1 MEAYGHPLA
10 HNTEEEK
17 SRGVEEKINWSP
29 EVPRPDEAEEKVSWE
44 ARLPGK
50 VSWEASLPGK
60 DIKEEEP
67 EKSEEE
73 GEGSSKTPAETPM
86 DLTVRQGHKKAFSG

>member
-1 MEAYGHPLA
+1 LEAYGRPLA

-17 SRGVEEKINWSP
+17 SRGVEEKINWPP
-29 EVPRPDEAEEKVSWE
+29 EAPRPDEAEEKGSWE
-44 ARLPGK
+44 AR
-50 VSWEASLPGK
+50 LPGK

-73 GEGSSKTPAETPM
+73 EGSRKTPAETPM

>member
-1 MEAYGHPLA
+1 LEAYGHPLA
-10 HNTEEEK
+10 HNTEEEGK
-17 SRGVEEKINWSP
+17 SRGVEEKLNWSP
-29 EVPRPDEAEEKVSWE
+29 EVPRPDEAEE
-44 ARLPGK
+44 R

-67 EKSEEE
+67 EKSEE
-73 GEGSSKTPAETPM
+73 GEGSRKTPAETPM

>member
-1 MEAYGHPLA
+1 LEAYGHPLA
-10 HNTEEEK
+10 HNNVEEEK
-17 SRGVEEKINWSP
+17 SRGVEEKLNWSP
-29 EVPRPDEAEEKVSWE
+29 EAPRPDEAEE
-44 ARLPGK
+44 K

-73 GEGSSKTPAETPM
+73 GEGSRKTPAETPM

>member
-17 SRGVEEKINWSP
+17 SRGVEEKINWPP
-29 EVPRPDEAEEKVSWE
+29 EAPRPDEAEE
-44 ARLPGK
+44 K

-67 EKSEEE
+67 GKSEEE
-73 GEGSSKTPAETPM
+73 EGSRKTPAETPM